1 MNLLSTSQ
9 AFGHQIALRTTDPR
23 HIARGLKPKAAASAA
38 DRAAVDSEEGFGKL
52 FFQALGQVNDLQ
64 VEAQD
69 LSQAL
74 ATDPDSVDI
83 HDVTIALAEANL
95 ALSMTKAVIDRVIRA
110 YQTIVNIR

>member
-1 MNLLSTSQ
+1 MNLLSAEQ
-9 AFGHQIALRTTDPR
+9 VFGHQISLRTTDPR
-23 HIARGLKPKAAASAA
+23 HITGAKPKAAAA
-38 DRAAVDSEEGFGKL
+38 DPEQGFGGL
-52 FFQALGQVNDLQ
+52 FLQALGEVNGLQ

-74 ATDPDSVDI
+74 ITDPDSVDI

-95 ALSMTKAVIDRVIRA
+95 ALSLTKGIIDRAIRA